1 MRPQTIRRVY
11 HNFSLTWGSALWCC
25 RAPGATHEG
34 GVDMTKHG
42 KVVALHQSD
51 SLAMPLA
58 EGCVLRVTPFHESPR
73 VALTI
78 HGPAG
83 GDRGGVILHA
93 ERARLLASW

>member
-1 MRPQTIRRVY
+1 
-11 HNFSLTWGSALWCC
+11 
-25 RAPGATHEG
+25 
-34 GVDMTKHG
+34 MTKHG
-42 KVVALHQSD
+42 KVVPLHQSD

-93 ERARLLASW
+93 ERARLLASWLVRLADAVEGRRPR